1 MDCYITETDDT
12 YEYKVEDVPPEYR
25 DTLSHFFFSEVEN
38 GYQKIYQKSTLMFPH
53 DISILIRNF
62 QEGLPRMIRQFL
74 DVESMKWETVLEET
88 IQILDRY
95 EINWWLA
102 GSAACSA
109 RGIAISPH
117 DLDIMTYRS
126 EIGKFE
132 KAFADTTIEP
142 FHHVTD
148 WIVKGFGVAFL
159 GGRVDFAFE
168 PEDASDD
175 YGRLDCGVYASN
187 HLEEIEWNRHSIRVP
202 PIELHIQANAGRNRT
217 ERVKLIESYIEQNR
231 SPVDS

>member
-1 MDCYITETDDT
+1 MDCYFTETDDT
-12 YEYKVEDVPPEYR
+12 YEYHVEAVPPGYK
-25 DTLSHFFFSEVEN
+25 DILGHFFFTEAGD
-38 GYQKIYQKSTLMFPH
+38 GYQKIYPKDTLMFPH
-53 DISILIRNF
+53 DSSILNRNF

-102 GSAACSA
+102 GSAACSV
-109 RGIAISPH
+109 RGINISPH

-132 KAFADTTIEP
+132 KAFTDTTFEP
-142 FHHVTD
+142 FHRVTD
-148 WIVKGFGVAFL
+148 WIVKGFGVVFL

-168 PEDASDD
+168 PEDSSDQ
-175 YGRLDCGVYASN
+175 YGRQDCGVYASN
-187 HLEEIEWNRHSIRVP
+187 HLEEIQWNGHSIRAP
-202 PIELHIQANAGRNRT
+202 PIELHIQANVGRNRT

-231 SPVDS
+231 HP